1 MPDQDQNCTAKSFS
15 CVWVF
20 LQLETLIQES
30 GALLQNTLHSFL
42 RSLQYATNCS
52 LTKQMCHM
60 PIKLENDKK
69 LHRKRRAFLFV
80 CMPPAPS
87 LDNYFSSGTFIA
99 FYKN

>member
-1 MPDQDQNCTAKSFS
+1 MPDQHQNRTAKLFS

-20 LQLETLIQES
+20 LQLQTLIQES
-30 GALLQNTLHSFL
+30 SALLQNTLHSFL
-42 RSLQYATNCS
+42 RFLQRATNHS
-52 LTKQMCHM
+52 LTKRMCHM
-60 PIKLENDKK
+60 PIKLENANK